1 MLRAKKT
8 GPDGSP
14 SEPTEAEL
22 NGIRHDPDKVREIR
36 SRLSDISWW
45 MRMLCQPIAQRINR
59 EDGATGRVWQDR
71 YRAIRILDEAAL
83 LACAAYVDLN
93 PIRAAM
99 AETLE
104 GSQYTSVQ
112 KRIRAMLKQRECN
125 GDSQP
130 QGQVSRAVVDTPS
143 SFDSPGSSARESNAD
158 DNFLSP
164 IELNERLDAMK
175 VLPNQSGHR
184 CSDRGF
190 LNMTTLEYIELLD
203 WTARQIEPG
212 KIGKTPH
219 DTPPIFERLRLG
231 ISAATWSEMVRNF
244 GRLFK
249 LVAGRPQA
257 VDSHRSRRRHQR
269 FAMSQSARLLLTV

>member
-1 MLRAKKT
+1 
-8 GPDGSP
+8 
-14 SEPTEAEL
+14 
-22 NGIRHDPDKVREIR
+22 
-36 SRLSDISWW
+36 
-45 MRMLCQPIAQRINR
+45 MRMMCQPIAQRINH

-71 YRAIRILDEAAL
+71 YRAIRILDEATL

-112 KRIRAMLKQRECN
+112 KRIRAIVPQRECS
-125 GDSQP
+125 GDSQLNE
-130 QGQVSRAVVDTPS
+130 QVGGAPFDTPPSIDSQDS
-143 SFDSPGSSARESNAD
+143 STLEPNAD

-164 IELNERLDAMK
+164 IPMDERYDAMK
-175 VLPNQSGHR
+175 VLPNQSGNR
-184 CSDRGF
+184 CSDLGF

-203 WTARQIEPG
+203 WTARQIAPG
-212 KIGKTPH
+212 KGGKTPQ
-219 DTPPIFERLRLG
+219 DAPPIFERLKLG
-231 ISAATWSEMVRNF
+231 ISAATWSEMVSNF

-257 VDSHRSRRRHQR
+257 VDSHRSRRRHRR
-269 FAMSQSARLLLTV
+269 FAMSQSARQLLTV